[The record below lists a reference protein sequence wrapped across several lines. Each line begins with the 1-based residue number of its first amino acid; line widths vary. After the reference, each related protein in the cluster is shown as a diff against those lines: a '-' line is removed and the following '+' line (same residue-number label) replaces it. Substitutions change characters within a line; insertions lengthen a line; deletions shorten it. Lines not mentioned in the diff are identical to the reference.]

1 MPAPEPTQNEETKDS
16 SLPKG
21 VVLDKDGKP
30 YGSPSSYYELRM
42 KPVD

>member
-1 MPAPEPTQNEETKDS
+1 MPGPELSQNEETKDS

-30 YGSPSSYYELRM
+30 YDLLL
-42 KPVD
+42 